1 MRAKYRILP
10 FLVKIILWG
19 SAVDDNTR
27 KVPMGIRIL
36 LALLLLIVC
45 WGLAVLLLWVGFAE
59 NRAMLILLGVMCLIC
74 LPLTVLLEL
83 KLKKEQ

>member
-1 MRAKYRILP
+1 MRVKYSVLP
-10 FLVKIILWG
+10 FLVRIILWG

-27 KVPMGIRIL
+27 KVPLGIRII
-36 LALLLLIVC
+36 LALLLLIVD
-45 WGLAVLLLWVGFAE
+45 WGLAALLLLVGFAE
-59 NRAMLILLGVMCLIC
+59 KRAMLILLGVICLIC